1 MEHVF
6 RLVLT
11 PISQAKNY
19 TVEILCTLTKDY
31 TQLLHSLVTTLTI
44 DYNNYVICVC
54 ISRPCTITFMKK
66 FFGKLH
72 LSFCSSIGSW
82 WWNLQIVLM
91 VSTFDHELNHQPH
104 PNSDDAWLNVR
115 SPNNTSFQCLLSS
128 FFVGLE
134 RTEISVVWCCPCLK

>member
-66 FFGKLH
+66 FLENFFSPSAQVLALDDGIFKL
-72 LSFCSSIGSW
+72 CSWSVLLTM
-82 WWNLQIVLM
+82 NLTINLIQIPM
-91 VSTFDHELNHQPH
+91 MH
-104 PNSDDAWLNVR
+104 
-115 SPNNTSFQCLLSS
+115 
-128 FFVGLE
+128 G
-134 RTEISVVWCCPCLK
+134 